1 MRIPLDRLEDIYSN
15 PDAFV
20 AEEKEEEEE
29 KHIRP
34 GRHSLMQNA
43 LLKWHKGGISA
54 DEARQE
60 MIGKCEKFKDQGEL
74 KRIIRKF
81 DRYVQDY
88 EESSTNTRF
97 TRLAV
102 KVPLPKGVDRRFE
115 IGGQVRRL
123 DKNSDGTCTA
133 WLFYKERTN
142 QHKNIQLPLLQSAV
156 ASRLNFDLDEI
167 KIGIYCFADGSEAI
181 YQFSQ
186 AEVDVARVELR
197 LLLTRLAP
205 LAEREP
211 MPPQMEM
218 DFEE

>member
-15 PDAFV
+15 PDAFI
-20 AEEKEEEEE
+20 AEEEEEEEE

-34 GRHSLMQNA
+34 GRHSFMQNA

-60 MIGKCEKFKDQGEL
+60 MIGKCEKFKNQGEL
-74 KRIIRKF
+74 KRTIRKF

-88 EESSTNTRF
+88 EALDTNTRF

-102 KVPLPKGVDRRFE
+102 KVPLPKDVDRRFE
-115 IGGQVRRL
+115 IESQVRRL
-123 DKNSDGTCTA
+123 DKNSDGTYTA

-142 QHKNIQLPLLQSAV
+142 QHKNIHLPLLQSAV
-156 ASRLNFDLDEI
+156 ASRLNLDLNEI
-167 KIGIYCFADGSEAI
+167 KIGIYCFADGSESI
-181 YQFSQ
+181 LQFSQ
-186 AEVDVARVELR
+186 TEVDAARVELQ
-197 LLLTRLAP
+197 LLLTKLAP

-211 MPPQMEM
+211 MPPQMVI
-218 DFEE
+218 DFDK